1 MPIIVNCRIILST
14 SDYNLTKEIFEA
26 VKAVVKKRFG
36 EQSIVFD
43 GVEYEPTE
51 TGLYFARIYL
61 NLEKSIGQYYEV
73 PERSGIKLKLKEA
86 SKDASD
92 R

>member
-1 MPIIVNCRIILST
+1 MPEVINCRITLSSSHYT
-14 SDYNLTKEIFEA
+14 LTKEIH
-26 VKAVVKKRFG
+26 KAAEEVVKKRFG
-36 EQSIVFD
+36 EKSIVFS
-43 GVEYEPTE
+43 GVEYAPSE

-73 PERSGIKLKLKEA
+73 PERSGIKLKLREA
-86 SKDASD
+86 DKDASD